1 MSNLIKQGCRAAEL
15 YHRYDE
21 IHEVLFGVSY
31 IRQLTDRLRRRQ
43 RPGNAENSHSLQEL
57 ESELDA
63 LQNEIRDPESNTPV
77 TGADRELR
85 KALLEY
91 TGYLGKAVS
100 SLAHICRNLDQDEPS
115 YRALRDDG
123 RSAFTADKLAYD
135 QVLSELERLG
145 TRLDRL
151 FSNY

>member
-15 YHRYDE
+15 YHRYDK
-21 IHEVLFGVSY
+21 IHEVRFGVSY
-31 IRQLTDRLRRRQ
+31 FRQLTDRLRGRQ
-43 RPGNAENSHSLQEL
+43 RPGYAETSHSLKEL
-57 ESELDA
+57 GSELDT
-63 LQNEIRDPESNTPV
+63 LENEIRDPEGDTPV

-91 TGYLGKAVS
+91 TGCLGKAVS
-100 SLAHICRNLDQDEPS
+100 SLEHLCRNLDQDEAA
-115 YRALRDDG
+115 YRALKADG

-135 QVLSELERLG
+135 GVLSELERLG